1 MLKETMAKAE
11 KIKVKKKTPQEV
23 VDALVGSFFD
33 ILYERLSKASASNY
47 AEYIELLTADTLD
60 FGERKKQLEIEREAK
75 EADRILSEFNEIFAA
90 HVLAFWQY
98 VGKVQEANW
107 PSHKDAVRHAWTRWA
122 TKAERTVKLIQVKTE
137 ICISN
142 LKLYR
147 KPYPQMV
154 QLKKLSKITSEQLYK
169 AWLNKKNPITGLEI
183 MGE

>member
-11 KIKVKKKTPQEV
+11 KIKVKKKTPQDV
-23 VDALVGSFFD
+23 VDALVASFFD
-33 ILYERLSKASASNY
+33 TLYDRLSKASASNY
-47 AEYIELLTADTLD
+47 AERIELLTADTID
-60 FGERKKQLEIEREAK
+60 FGERKKQLEFEREAK
-75 EADRILSEFNEIFAA
+75 EADRILSEFNEIFVA

-107 PSHKDAVRHAWTRWA
+107 PSHKDAVRYAWTRWA

-154 QLKKLSKITSEQLYK
+154 QLKKLSKITSEQLHK
-169 AWLNKKNPITGLEI
+169 SWLNKKNPITGAEI
-183 MGE
+183 EGE